1 MPPTF
6 ILALPTEVLAQIL
19 DHILGQ
25 IFFEQRF
32 LRGPSTG
39 IIAILL
45 TCRQFYRLT
54 LARLY
59 RKLEFSHPATR
70 KTNRLYRSLRSDSSL
85 LLLVRSLHLVLQ
97 RYRTKAYTPIEDYAA
112 AADVL
117 SLFRGAQVHTL
128 RIQGEVVWSPED
140 QKRFQSQSEPEQS
153 ISLGQWQ
160 ILHYALRQLPALQ
173 RVELM
178 GDVDGPCRR
187 FGGRFDCRLQGYAE
201 LRALPGSDPTILS
214 AVREE
219 AHEGCAGVQPNPQK
233 AHLREGQRLCRLTG
247 IPYQQQDGAA
257 LQQTTT
263 DGSVEFSLAFDELLK
278 DGTPETPANV
288 KIFYPWLQAHPHA
301 LRRMVFGAIPF
312 YALGLEFRASTFPNL
327 HTVVCPPFHV
337 LSETHPRVYCRPAAA
352 IDQLLGPTVRTFV
365 WDLISYGE
373 FWGPGFLGFDEPQ
386 ARWLLAFAEG
396 AVADEGKALR
406 TIRIEFVPYIDWLGY
421 VDPYD
426 YPWDRM
432 EQLKPKMR
440 VLGIALE
447 YNTPT
452 YTREE
457 YSRTCKE
464 VRQMVES
471 GQLPPLWDRV

>member
-1 MPPTF
+1 MPPTTF
-6 ILALPTEVLAQIL
+6 ILDLPIEVLAQIL
-19 DHILGQ
+19 DQILGQ
-25 IFFEQRF
+25 IIFEQRF
-32 LRGPSTG
+32 SRVPCTE
-39 IIAILL
+39 IITILL

-59 RKLEFSHPATR
+59 RKLEFSYPARR

-85 LLLVRSLHLVLQ
+85 ILLVRSLLLVLQ
-97 RYRTKAYTPIEDYAA
+97 RYRTETCMPVEDYAA

-117 SLFRGAQVHTL
+117 SLFRWAQVHTP

-140 QKRFQSQSEPEQS
+140 QKRFESQSEPEQS

-160 ILHYALRQLPALQ
+160 LLHYALRQLPALQ

-178 GDVDGPCRR
+178 GDVDGPCCR

-219 AHEGCAGVQPNPQK
+219 AHEGCAGVQ
-233 AHLREGQRLCRLTG
+233 
-247 IPYQQQDGAA
+247 DDAA

-278 DGTPETPANV
+278 DGTPETPASV
-288 KIFYPWLQAHPHA
+288 KIFYPWLQAHPHP

-312 YALGLEFRASTFPNL
+312 YSLGLEFRASTFPNL

-337 LSETHPRVYCRPAAA
+337 LSETHPHVYWRPAAA
-352 IDQLLGPTVRTFV
+352 VDQLLGPTVRT
-365 WDLISYGE
+365 
-373 FWGPGFLGFDEPQ
+373 PGLLGFDKPQ
-386 ARWLLAFAEG
+386 ARWLLAFAQG

-421 VDPYD
+421 VDPDD

-447 YNTPT
+447 YDTPP